1 MAIST
6 PSVDGQDYIT
16 DHPPKRSVEALCII
30 RKRPRFTLERP
41 DLELLISEELPEDHR
56 SGFVAVLGKPN
67 VGKSTLINAFVG
79 QKIAIISPKPQTTRR
94 RLRGILTLP
103 QAQIIFIDTPGIH
116 FPKHK
121 LGEYMVETATRA
133 LEDIDLV
140 LFMVDLS
147 QLPTPEDEQIAKL
160 LTPRDHTKRQRPA
173 PVILVLNKVDL
184 LRPEKEEAHREAY
197 LALGEFQEWLFLSAT
212 RGDNRE
218 RLLEMIIEYLPLG
231 PRYYPPDQVTDQEV
245 RFMAAELVREQALAF
260 LHQEV
265 PHSVAAVV
273 EEFEERREDLTY
285 ISATIYVERASQ
297 KGIVLGQEGEMLKR
311 IGSAARKEI
320 EALLG
325 KRVYLELWVKV
336 SKKWRQDEGA
346 LRRLGY
352 VLPKNE

>member
-1 MAIST
+1 MEL
-6 PSVDGQDYIT
+6 P
-16 DHPPKRSVEALCII
+16 
-30 RKRPRFTLERP
+30 TL
-41 DLELLISEELPEDHR
+41 EELPEGYR

-116 FPKHK
+116 FPKHR

-133 LEDIDLV
+133 LRDIDLA
-140 LFMVDLS
+140 LFMVDVS
-147 QLPTPEDEQIAKL
+147 RLPTGEDEEIARL
-160 LTPRDHTKRQRPA
+160 LFLDPVRKGHPA
-173 PVILVLNKVDL
+173 PIILVLNKVDL
-184 LRPEKEEAHREAY
+184 LPPEKEEAHREAY

-218 RLLEMIIEYLPLG
+218 RLLELIIEYLPLG
-231 PRYYPPDQVTDQEV
+231 PQYYPADQVTDQEV
-245 RFMAAELVREQALAF
+245 RFMAAELIREQALEF

-265 PHSVAAVV
+265 PHSVAVVV
-273 EEFEERREDLTY
+273 EEFQERREDLTY
-285 ISATIYVERASQ
+285 ISAIIYVEKASQ
-297 KGIVLGQEGEMLKR
+297 KGIVLGQEGKTVKR
-311 IGSAARKEI
+311 IGTAARKEV

-336 SKKWRQDEGA
+336 SKKWRRDEGA

-352 VLPKNE
+352 VLPKKE

>member
-1 MAIST
+1 M
-6 PSVDGQDYIT
+6 
-16 DHPPKRSVEALCII
+16 
-30 RKRPRFTLERP
+30 
-41 DLELLISEELPEDHR
+41 ELLTPEELPEGYR

-133 LEDIDLV
+133 LKDIDLA
-140 LFMVDLS
+140 LFMVDVS
-147 QLPTPEDEQIAKL
+147 QPPAGEDEEIARL
-160 LTPRDHTKRQRPA
+160 LFLDPARKECPA

-184 LRPEKEEAHREAY
+184 LRSEREEAHREAY

-218 RLLEMIIEYLPLG
+218 RLLELIIEYLPLG
-231 PRYYPPDQVTDQEV
+231 PQYYPPDQVTDQEV
-245 RFMAAELVREQALAF
+245 RFMSAELIREQALEF

-265 PHSVAAVV
+265 PHSVAVVV
-273 EEFEERREDLTY
+273 EEFQERREDLTY
-285 ISATIYVERASQ
+285 ISATIYVEKASQ
-297 KGIVLGQEGEMLKR
+297 KGIVLGQEGKMVKR
-311 IGSAARKEI
+311 IGTAARKEI

-336 SKKWRQDEGA
+336 SKKWRRDEGA

-352 VLPKNE
+352 ILPKKA

>member
-1 MAIST
+1 MEL
-6 PSVDGQDYIT
+6 P
-16 DHPPKRSVEALCII
+16 
-30 RKRPRFTLERP
+30 TL
-41 DLELLISEELPEDHR
+41 EELPEGYR

-116 FPKHK
+116 FPIHK
-121 LGEYMVETATRA
+121 LGEYMVETATKA
-133 LEDIDLV
+133 LKDIDLA

-147 QLPTPEDEQIAKL
+147 RPPTREDEEIASL
-160 LTPRDHTKRQRPA
+160 LIPHDPVRKKPPA

-184 LRPEKEEAHREAY
+184 LVPEREGAHREAY

-218 RLLEMIIEYLPLG
+218 RLLELIIEYLPLG
-231 PRYYPPDQVTDQEV
+231 PQYYPPDQVTDQEV
-245 RFMAAELVREQALAF
+245 RFMAAELIREQALEF

-265 PHSVAAVV
+265 PHSVAVVV
-273 EEFEERREDLTY
+273 EEFQERREDLTY
-285 ISATIYVERASQ
+285 ISATIYVEKKSQ
-297 KGIVLGQEGEMLKR
+297 KGIVLGQEGKMVKR
-311 IGSAARKEI
+311 IGAAARKEI
-320 EALLG
+320 EALLS

-336 SKKWRQDEGA
+336 SKKWRRDEGA

-352 VLPKNE
+352 VLPKRE

>member
-1 MAIST
+1 MEL
-6 PSVDGQDYIT
+6 P
-16 DHPPKRSVEALCII
+16 
-30 RKRPRFTLERP
+30 TL
-41 DLELLISEELPEDHR
+41 EELPEGYR

-79 QKIAIISPKPQTTRR
+79 QKIAIISSKPQTTRR

-121 LGEYMVETATRA
+121 LGEYMVEAATRA
-133 LEDIDLV
+133 LRDIDLA
-140 LFMVDLS
+140 LFMVDVS
-147 QLPTPEDEQIAKL
+147 QPPTREDEQIGRL
-160 LTPRDHTKRQRPA
+160 LFLDPARKERPA

-184 LRPEKEEAHREAY
+184 LRPKKEEAHREAY

-218 RLLEMIIEYLPLG
+218 RLLELIIEYLPLG
-231 PRYYPPDQVTDQEV
+231 PQYYPPDQVTDQEV
-245 RFMAAELVREQALAF
+245 RFMAAELIREQALEF

-265 PHSVAAVV
+265 PHSVAVVV
-273 EEFEERREDLTY
+273 EEFQERREDLTY
-285 ISATIYVERASQ
+285 ISATIHVEKASQ
-297 KGIVLGQEGEMLKR
+297 KGIVLGQEGKTVKR
-311 IGSAARKEI
+311 IGTAARKEI

-336 SKKWRQDEGA
+336 SKKWRRDEGA

-352 VLPKNE
+352 VLPKKE

>member
-1 MAIST
+1 MEL
-6 PSVDGQDYIT
+6 P
-16 DHPPKRSVEALCII
+16 
-30 RKRPRFTLERP
+30 TL
-41 DLELLISEELPEDHR
+41 EELPEGHR

-133 LEDIDLV
+133 LKGIDLA
-140 LFMVDLS
+140 LFMVDVS
-147 QLPTPEDEQIAKL
+147 QPPPGEDEEIARL
-160 LTPRDHTKRQRPA
+160 LREYRPA
-173 PVILVLNKVDL
+173 PVILVLNKIDL
-184 LRPEKEEAHREAY
+184 LRPEREEAHREAY
-197 LALGEFQEWLFLSAT
+197 LALGEFREWLFLSAT

-218 RLLEMIIEYLPLG
+218 RLLELIIECLPLG
-231 PRYYPPDQVTDQEV
+231 PQYYPPDQVTDQEV
-245 RFMAAELVREQALAF
+245 RFMAAELIREQALEF

-265 PHSVAAVV
+265 PHSVTVVV
-273 EEFEERREDLTY
+273 EEFQERREDLTY
-285 ISATIYVERASQ
+285 ISATIYVEKKSQ
-297 KGIVLGQEGEMLKR
+297 KGIVLGQGGKTVKR
-311 IGSAARKEI
+311 IGTAARKEI

-336 SKKWRQDEGA
+336 SEKWRRDEGA

-352 VLPKNE
+352 VLPKKK

>member
-1 MAIST
+1 MEL
-6 PSVDGQDYIT
+6 P
-16 DHPPKRSVEALCII
+16 
-30 RKRPRFTLERP
+30 TL
-41 DLELLISEELPEDHR
+41 EELPEGYR

-103 QAQIIFIDTPGIH
+103 QAQIIFVDTPGIH

-133 LEDIDLV
+133 LKGIDLA
-140 LFMVDLS
+140 LFMVEVS
-147 QLPTPEDEQIAKL
+147 QPPTGEDEEIARL
-160 LTPRDHTKRQRPA
+160 LREYRPA

-184 LRPEKEEAHREAY
+184 LRPEREEAHREAY
-197 LALGEFQEWLFLSAT
+197 LALGEFREWLFLSAT

-218 RLLEMIIEYLPLG
+218 RLLELIIEYLPLG
-231 PRYYPPDQVTDQEV
+231 PQYYPPDQVTDQEV
-245 RFMAAELVREQALAF
+245 RFMAAELIREQALEF

-265 PHSVAAVV
+265 PHSVAVVV
-273 EEFEERREDLTY
+273 EEFQERREDLTY
-285 ISATIYVERASQ
+285 ISATIYVEKKSQ
-297 KGIVLGQEGEMLKR
+297 KGIVLGQGGKTVKR
-311 IGSAARKEI
+311 IGTAARKEI

-336 SKKWRQDEGA
+336 SKKWRRDEGA

-352 VLPKNE
+352 VLPKKK

>member
-1 MAIST
+1 MEL
-6 PSVDGQDYIT
+6 P
-16 DHPPKRSVEALCII
+16 
-30 RKRPRFTLERP
+30 TL
-41 DLELLISEELPEDHR
+41 EELPEGHR

-67 VGKSTLINAFVG
+67 VGKSTLINALVG

-133 LEDIDLV
+133 LKDIDLA
-140 LFMVDLS
+140 LFMVDVS
-147 QLPTPEDEQIAKL
+147 QPPTGEDEEIARL
-160 LTPRDHTKRQRPA
+160 LLLDPARKQRPA
-173 PVILVLNKVDL
+173 PAILVLNKVDL
-184 LRPEKEEAHREAY
+184 LRPEKEAAHREAY

-218 RLLEMIIEYLPLG
+218 RLLELIIEYVPLG
-231 PRYYPPDQVTDQEV
+231 PQYYPPDQVTDQEV
-245 RFMAAELVREQALAF
+245 RFMAAELIREQALEF

-265 PHSVAAVV
+265 PHSVAVVV
-273 EEFEERREDLTY
+273 EEFQERREDLTY
-285 ISATIYVERASQ
+285 ISATIYVEKASQ
-297 KGIVLGQEGEMLKR
+297 KGIILGQEGKTVKR
-311 IGSAARKEI
+311 IGTAARKEI

-336 SKKWRQDEGA
+336 RKKWRRDEGA

-352 VLPKNE
+352 VLPKKR

>member
-1 MAIST
+1 MEL
-6 PSVDGQDYIT
+6 P
-16 DHPPKRSVEALCII
+16 
-30 RKRPRFTLERP
+30 TL
-41 DLELLISEELPEDHR
+41 EELPEGYR

-103 QAQIIFIDTPGIH
+103 QAQIIFVDTPGIH

-133 LEDIDLV
+133 LKGIDLA
-140 LFMVDLS
+140 LFMVDVS
-147 QLPTPEDEQIAKL
+147 QPPTGEDEEIARL
-160 LTPRDHTKRQRPA
+160 LREYRPA

-184 LRPEKEEAHREAY
+184 LRPEREEAHREAY
-197 LALGEFQEWLFLSAT
+197 LALGEFREWLFLSAT

-218 RLLEMIIEYLPLG
+218 RLLELIIEYLPLG
-231 PRYYPPDQVTDQEV
+231 PQYYPPDQVTDQEV
-245 RFMAAELVREQALAF
+245 RFMAAELIREQALEF

-265 PHSVAAVV
+265 PHSVAVVV
-273 EEFEERREDLTY
+273 EEFQERREDLTY
-285 ISATIYVERASQ
+285 ISATIYVEKKSQ
-297 KGIVLGQEGEMLKR
+297 KGIVLGQGGKTVKR
-311 IGSAARKEI
+311 IGTAARKEI

-336 SKKWRQDEGA
+336 SKKWRRDEGA

-352 VLPKNE
+352 VLPKKK